1 MASRKELI
9 DERADLVE
17 QRVAI
22 NARILAILGRNNKKY
37 EYSNQES
44 KHVAETHTLTELRE
58 MKKFLSEEITAIDN
72 KLCGNVFVQ
81 LKNI

>member
-9 DERADLVE
+9 DERADLIE

-44 KHVAETHTLTELRE
+44 RHVAETHTLTELRE